1 MSVNNPLRDPRDP
14 SDAIKARTADHWS
27 ENPIAARHAEF
38 HPTHPEFSKGWFEE
52 HSRFRY
58 VEYGRWMRDVA
69 GFDRHRGELLLEV
82 GCGMGTDLLEFAR
95 GGAHIIGLDLTYRH
109 LELAARRFSFFGQ
122 RGRFL
127 RGDAERLP
135 FPDARF
141 DFVYSN
147 GVLHHTPDT
156 EGAVREIHRV
166 LKPGG
171 GTTILLYHR
180 NSLHYRFQICLHW
193 AAKDLAKR
201 LLGRGGRLR
210 DFRLSEHL
218 AHSTDGVTNPLTR
231 VFTARACRAMARDF
245 TQVRTRIIHLNRGD
259 AWFLKWVPARLMSAL
274 ERRWG
279 WYVVIEAVK

>member
-1 MSVNNPLRDPRDP
+1 MSVNASRRDTNDPRNR
-14 SDAIKARTADHWS
+14 IKLRTAEHWS
-27 ENPIAARHAEF
+27 ENPIAARHPDF
-38 HPTHPEFSKGWFEE
+38 RPTHPEFSKGWFEE
-52 HSRFRY
+52 HSHFRY
-58 VEYGRWMRDVA
+58 VDYGPWMREVA
-69 GFDRHRGELLLEV
+69 GFDRHSGEFMLEV

-95 GGAHIIGLDLTYRH
+95 GGARVVGLDLTWRH

-135 FPDARF
+135 FPDEKF

-171 GTTILLYHR
+171 SATILLYHR
-180 NSLHYRFQICLHW
+180 NSLHYRFQICLYW
-193 AAKDLAKR
+193 ATEDLAKR

-210 DFRLSEHL
+210 NFRLSDHL
-218 AHSTDGVTNPLTR
+218 ARSTDGNTNPLTR
-231 VFTARACRAMARDF
+231 VFSASACRAMARDF
-245 TQVRTRIIHLNRGD
+245 TRVRTRIVHLNRGD
-259 AWFLKWVPARLMSAL
+259 AWFLKWVPERLMKAL
-274 ERRWG
+274 EQRWG